1 MTASTGIPS
10 SPATRPTRRRRAA
23 DNTRGL
29 LSHTDRNR
37 PLVRWTLRVVQAVFL
52 VGAVIVGLGPLL
64 WTAKGAISPTQEM
77 LQDPLRLWP
86 SAPQWGTVASAWV
99 ELRVGH
105 YLLNTVVLV
114 AGSWLVQLVVATTG
128 AYALSVLRP
137 RYGRYVYAA
146 VLATLFIPGTVS
158 LVALYLTVLDLP
170 VTGGSL
176 ANTPW
181 AVWLPAGAHAFNVLI
196 MKQFFDALP
205 HELFEAAQVDGAGP
219 VRLFWRIVMPMSRP
233 TLAVVSLLTIMGAWK
248 EFLWPMI
255 AISDTERQPLAVA
268 LPRLAEVAE
277 QNQVIAGMFIATVP
291 PLLLFLVFQRHAV
304 RGIGFTGL
312 KG

>member
-1 MTASTGIPS
+1 MTASTGTS
-10 SPATRPTRRRRAA
+10 SPPATRPARRRRPPT
-23 DNTRGL
+23 DGRGL
-29 LSHTDRNR
+29 ISHTDRNR
-37 PLVRWTLRVVQAVFL
+37 PLVRWTLRVVQVVFL

-86 SAPQWGTVASAWV
+86 STPQWGTVASAWV

-205 HELFEAAQVDGAGP
+205 RELFEAAQVDGAGP
-219 VRLFWRIVMPMSRP
+219 VRLFWRIVLPMSRP
-233 TLAVVSLLTIMGAWK
+233 ILAVVSLLTIMGAWK

-291 PLLLFLVFQRHAV
+291 PLLLFLVFQRHVV

>member
-1 MTASTGIPS
+1 VEYDMTQET
-10 SPATRPTRRRRAA
+10 
-23 DNTRGL
+23 NRGL
-29 LSHTDRNR
+29 VSNADRSR
-37 PLVRWTLRVVQAVFL
+37 PVVRWTLRGLHGLFL
-52 VGAVIVGLGPLL
+52 IGALVAGLGPLL
-64 WTAKGAISPTQEM
+64 WTVKGAISPTQEL

-86 SAPQWGTVASAWV
+86 STPQWGTISSAWQ

-114 AGSWLVQLVVATTG
+114 AGSWLVQLIVATTG
-128 AYALSVLRP
+128 AFALSVLRP
-137 RYGRYVYAA
+137 RYGRFVYAA

-158 LVALYLTVLDLP
+158 LVALYLTVLHLP
-170 VTGGSL
+170 VTGGSI
-176 ANTPW
+176 ADTPW
-181 AVWLPAGAHAFNVLI
+181 AIWLPAGAHAFNVLI
-196 MKQFFDALP
+196 MKQFFDELP

-233 TLAVVSLLTIMGAWK
+233 ILAVVSLLTIMGAWK
-248 EFLWPMI
+248 EFLWPMV
-255 AISDTERQPLAVA
+255 AISNTEHQPLSVA

-291 PLLLFLVFQRHAV
+291 PLLIFLVFQRHIV